1 MGLLQ
6 TFLIDTSVDVHILD
20 YPPLVNRRS
29 TLELFKNKQTKNKQ
43 QRKGS
48 MCICD
53 ERGLPN
59 WFQPKH
65 FFTWTWNSAWICYG
79 SARNHF
85 LQLSMCL
92 VYTPTAHSHTNMQN
106 IEYNHTEIEKLFIA
120 TNFLFYP
127 FMSLPRFCIV
137 VMCLTNLCIIWT
149 PVTIKSCNCLC
160 EQHKLIFGFE
170 REYTVLDINIKYLN
184 TFNTWWHSSCTM
196 TMVTSS
202 RYDIEEMLG
211 SSSIL
216 CSTKTLS
223 PQFSIAAYGCLGTAN
238 RSRNRKNIC

>member
-1 MGLLQ
+1 
-6 TFLIDTSVDVHILD
+6 
-20 YPPLVNRRS
+20 
-29 TLELFKNKQTKNKQ
+29 
-43 QRKGS
+43 
-48 MCICD
+48 MCIC
-53 ERGLPN
+53 EGRRWLPN
-59 WFQPKH
+59 WFHPKH
-65 FFTWTWNSAWICYG
+65 FLTWTWNSAWICY
-79 SARNHF
+79 SSVINHF
-85 LQLSMCL
+85 LQLSACL
-92 VYTPTAHSHTNMQN
+92 VYTPTTRSHANIQN
-106 IEYNHTEIEKLFIA
+106 IIIQKTGKLFIA

-127 FMSLPRFCIV
+127 HFESSQFLHCSDVSYRCPY
-137 VMCLTNLCIIWT
+137 NSDSSYN
-149 PVTIKSCNCLC
+149 KSCSCFC
-160 EQHKLIFGFE
+160 EQHKSIFSSE
-170 REYTVLDINIKYLN
+170 KECMVPDVNVKYLN